1 MMKCKVLSSI
11 TTRKD
16 GVRKTYEKGSIIY
29 LEDKEVSRLIKE
41 SVVEVIDAIENNN
54 ADLQIDYLDEKELKK
69 LNKDELVEYGGKIGI
84 ELTKEMKNQELMN
97 AILDYIGE
105 KESLGE

>member
-1 MMKCKVLSSI
+1 M
-11 TTRKD
+11 
-16 GVRKTYEKGSIIY
+16 
-29 LEDKEVSRLIKE
+29 
-41 SVVEVIDAIENNN
+41 EVIDVIENNN

-84 ELTKEMKNQELMN
+84 ELTKEMKNQELIN

>member
-11 TTRKD
+11 TTRKG
-16 GVRKTYEKGSIIY
+16 GVRKNYEKGSIIY
-29 LEDKEVSRLIKE
+29 LEDKEVGRLVKE
-41 SVVEVIDAIENNN
+41 SVVEVIDVIENNN

-84 ELTKEMKNQELMN
+84 ELTKEMKNQELIN

>member
-1 MMKCKVLSSI
+1 M
-11 TTRKD
+11 
-16 GVRKTYEKGSIIY
+16 
-29 LEDKEVSRLIKE
+29 
-41 SVVEVIDAIENNN
+41 EVIDAIENNN

-84 ELTKEMKNQELMN
+84 KLTKEMKNQELIN

>member
-1 MMKCKVLSSI
+1 MKCKVLSSI

-16 GVRKTYEKGSIIY
+16 GVRKTYEKGSIIH

-41 SVVEVIDAIENNN
+41 SVVEVIDVIESNN
-54 ADLQIDYLDEKELKK
+54 ADAQIDYLDEKELKK
-69 LNKDELVEYGGKIGI
+69 LNKDELVGYGGKIGI
-84 ELTKEMKNQELMN
+84 ELTKEMKNQELIN

>member
-1 MMKCKVLSSI
+1 MFHHL
-11 TTRKD
+11 TQ
-16 GVRKTYEKGSIIY
+16 
-29 LEDKEVSRLIKE
+29 LL
-41 SVVEVIDAIENNN
+41 N
-54 ADLQIDYLDEKELKK
+54 ADSELIVADEKELKK

-84 ELTKEMKNQELMN
+84 KLTKEMKNQELIN